1 MKADHKVPEVL
12 ARDHAVGVLADQDKV
27 WLERPAK
34 TDQGGNVGLRLQS
47 NCTDS
52 ICSVYRFTHTHT
64 YIYIIYINKVFPYSQ
79 LSKI

>member
-34 TDQGGNVGLRLQS
+34 TDRGETWGYVYKEIKNGLKKEAKRECPS
-47 NCTDS
+47 NEPDW
-52 ICSVYRFTHTHT
+52 ICSVY
-64 YIYIIYINKVFPYSQ
+64 
-79 LSKI
+79 